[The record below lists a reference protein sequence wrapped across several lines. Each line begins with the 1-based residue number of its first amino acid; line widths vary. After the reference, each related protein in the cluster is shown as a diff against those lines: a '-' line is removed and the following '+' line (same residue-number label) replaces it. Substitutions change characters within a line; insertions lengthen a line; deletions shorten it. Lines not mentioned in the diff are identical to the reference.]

1 MYVQTLSDN
10 KKGANLKES
19 HYICFK
25 TLKFIKT
32 SKNEK
37 IFLPKIFILSHK
49 LYYKLS
55 IVMDTL

>member
-25 TLKFIKT
+25 TFKFIKT
-32 SKNEK
+32 SKNKK
-37 IFLPKIFILSHK
+37 IFSPQTEIIIILE
-49 LYYKLS
+49 L
-55 IVMDTL
+55 II

>member
-10 KKGANLKES
+10 KKGANIKES

-37 IFLPKIFILSHK
+37 IFLPKQ
-49 LYYKLS
+49 KLS
-55 IVMDTL
+55 LYWN

>member
-25 TLKFIKT
+25 
-32 SKNEK
+32 SKKNFN
-37 IFLPKIFILSHK
+37 IKIFIINKERNIILLLSE
-49 LYYKLS
+49 
-55 IVMDTL
+55 

>member
-25 TLKFIKT
+25 SFKFIKT

-37 IFLPKIFILSHK
+37 IFLPIYLLVLKIFVSFLFLNI
-49 LYYKLS
+49 
-55 IVMDTL
+55 

>member
-10 KKGANLKES
+10 KKGANIKES

-37 IFLPKIFILSHK
+37 IFLHK
-49 LYYKLS
+49 LKLS
-55 IVMDTL
+55 LYWN

>member
-37 IFLPKIFILSHK
+37 IFLANGLQLNTFL
-49 LYYKLS
+49 
-55 IVMDTL
+55 

>member
-25 TLKFIKT
+25 TFKFIKT
-32 SKNEK
+32 SKNKK
-37 IFLPKIFILSHK
+37 IFSPHIYLLVLKIFVSFLFLNI
-49 LYYKLS
+49 
-55 IVMDTL
+55 

>member
-25 TLKFIKT
+25 SFKFIKT

-37 IFLPKIFILSHK
+37 IFLHK
-49 LYYKLS
+49 LKLS
-55 IVMDTL
+55 LYWN